1 MNDEKLKELAQATGL
16 SEEETKQKVDKTEA
30 AMDMGAGMIIAAI
43 ETDIKSKLTDEQK
56 EHIKM
61 AYKMSLMFTIMG
73 MK

>member
-1 MNDEKLKELAQATGL
+1 MDDEKLKELAQATGL
-16 SEEETKQKVDKTEA
+16 SEEETKQKVGKTEA
-30 AMDMGAGMIIAAI
+30 AMDMGASMVIAAI
-43 ETDIKSKLTDEQK
+43 ETDIKPELTDAQK

>member
-16 SEEETKQKVDKTEA
+16 SEEEAKQKVDKTEA

-43 ETDIKSKLTDEQK
+43 ETAIKPKLTDEQK

-61 AYKMSLMFTIMG
+61 TYKMSLMFTIMG

>member
-1 MNDEKLKELAQATGL
+1 MDDEKIKELAQATGL
-16 SEEETKQKVDKTEA
+16 SEEEAKQKVDKTEA

-61 AYKMSLMFTIMG
+61 AYKMSLMFTVMG